1 MIRWSDMTG
10 AQTNLVT
17 LEIYREKDE
26 GRYAGWGS
34 APLGHVADSPPPLTP
49 PCHLFIIY
57 VHLSVISFGIV
68 PELRPSYSLTL
79 VTLDVTESCFIQ
91 FPQRYYL
98 SPLIVIAIP
107 FRRVIIFL
115 FTQSYKRLYVLF
127 YKSNI
132 IYFIQNPMS

>member
-1 MIRWSDMTG
+1 MRQHDGG
-10 AQTNLVT
+10 AGSVVT
-17 LEIYREKDE
+17 LEIYREKAE
-26 GRYAGWGS
+26 GRRDARARG
-34 APLGHVADSPPPLTP
+34 APLGHVAAPLASRRRTSHP

-98 SPLIVIAIP
+98 SPLIVIGIP

-115 FTQSYKRLYVLF
+115 VTTLSKV
-127 YKSNI
+127 
-132 IYFIQNPMS
+132 